1 MDLRLLEIVAPP
13 DLPVVLDDDPGRLH
27 VELLEQ
33 VEQAQAIGELPRL
46 AIERDR
52 DVTHRRATSS
62 RVVIISWSRRAASAG
77 SAASYTARTTA
88 TARAPAS
95 ITAGALSWSIP
106 PTATNGRSITPAT
119 RDTSTVPTA
128 GRPSLVGVG

>member
-1 MDLRLLEIVAPP
+1 MALRLLAIVAPP

-52 DVTHRRATSS
+52 DGTHPRATSS
-62 RVVIISWSRRAASAG
+62 RVVIISGGGRAASAG

-106 PTATNGRSITPAT
+106 PTATNGRSAIAAT
-119 RDTSTVPTA
+119 SETRPVPTA
-128 GRPSLVGVG
+128 

>member
-46 AIERDR
+46 AVERDR

-77 SAASYTARTTA
+77 SAPAYTARTPA
-88 TARAPAS
+88 AP
-95 ITAGALSWSIP
+95 P
-106 PTATNGRSITPAT
+106 GRGPLT
-119 RDTSTVPTA
+119 
-128 GRPSLVGVG
+128 GG